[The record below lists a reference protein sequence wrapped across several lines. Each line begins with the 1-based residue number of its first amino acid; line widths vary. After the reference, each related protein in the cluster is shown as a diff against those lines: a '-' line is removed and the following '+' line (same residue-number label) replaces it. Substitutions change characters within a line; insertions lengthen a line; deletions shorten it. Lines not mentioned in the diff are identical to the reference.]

1 MKSLNDRVNDLIIK
15 GKIDDVLEILEKE
28 APYYDNEVVLLKS
41 NYKDLVENQISGTIS
56 DDDLRLEINKLKKA
70 ILLLVDRVED
80 LESKVTQR
88 DRIGENRPRKK
99 KKINKTILYGGIA
112 ALLLLVIYFLPF
124 SGGDSEIN
132 QSNVTPQYDLQSDGE
147 FSEEKVDGDFGMT
160 VNEGSEFIP
169 TLVYPEN
176 DAQVFQPF
184 EVSWRF
190 EWEEPGTS
198 KELGGYHLLVFGAN
212 ATEPAFDTLLMF
224 NEIFINEECSHIPP
238 QYVKGWSWKVRSLFT
253 DDSWSEWSPT
263 WRFDVEAFDDADF
276 CQTCPYL
283 CNDGKLY

>member
-1 MKSLNDRVNDLIIK
+1 MESLNDRVNDLIIK

-28 APYYDNEVVLLKS
+28 APHYDNEVVLLKS

-88 DRIGENRPRKK
+88 NHIGENRPRKK
-99 KKINKTILYGGIA
+99 KKSNKTIIYGGIA
-112 ALLLLVIYFLPF
+112 VVILLFIYFLPF
-124 SGGDSEIN
+124 SSGDSEIN
-132 QSNVTPQYDLQSDGE
+132 QSNVTPQQHGQSDDESIGDE
-147 FSEEKVDGDFGMT
+147 VDGDFGMT
-160 VNEGSEFIP
+160 VNEGEEFIP
-169 TLVYPEN
+169 RLIYPEN
-176 DAQVFQPF
+176 DAMVFQPF

-190 EWEEPGTS
+190 EWEEPGTY

-212 ATEPAFDTLLMF
+212 ATEPAFDTLLMI
-224 NEIFINEECSHIPP
+224 NEIYFNEECSHIPP

-253 DDSWSEWSPT
+253 DDSWSEWSPA
-263 WRFDVEAFDDADF
+263 WRFDVEAFDDGAF
-276 CQTCPYL
+276 CQTCPDL
-283 CNDGKLY
+283 CTDGKLY